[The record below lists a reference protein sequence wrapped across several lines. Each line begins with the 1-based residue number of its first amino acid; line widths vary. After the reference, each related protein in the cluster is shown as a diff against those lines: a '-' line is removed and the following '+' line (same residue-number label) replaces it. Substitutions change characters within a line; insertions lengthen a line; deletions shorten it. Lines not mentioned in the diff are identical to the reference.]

1 MGINRNLRSN
11 ILTNQTGGIIEFLN
25 RVALLIFLLVGFSCG
40 PKGNSG
46 EKLKES
52 DQKSPYF
59 IQVDDLEETE
69 DFYSWNP
76 DRIPMVSAH
85 RGGPYPGFPENSI
98 QAFENVI
105 QYTQAIIEFDVAM
118 TKDSVLVLM
127 HDNTVDR
134 TTTGKGKVID
144 LDFDEISQLYLV
156 DMEGKKTDFRVPT
169 LDEALS
175 WSKGKV
181 LLTVD
186 IKRGVPFEMV
196 VDAIRAQKAEPYAA
210 VITYSLGAAKKIHS
224 LHPDLM
230 LSVSIRNEEE
240 LKRYDKEI
248 IPIKKLIAF
257 TGTSSRTSELN
268 DILHQ
273 RGIFT
278 ILGVMGNLDKS
289 AVARG
294 EEVYV
299 GLVRRGADILATDR
313 PIEASKA
320 IKGLVPEESSKKK
333 YFERN
338 WK

>member
-1 MGINRNLRSN
+1 MIIDLKNE
-11 ILTNQTGGIIEFLN
+11 ILTNTTNIMFKLLKGLKILLFL
-25 RVALLIFLLVGFSCG
+25 VVVFSCG

-46 EKLKES
+46 ESLEGTEKHHVHL
-52 DQKSPYF
+52 
-59 IQVDDLEETE
+59 IQVDNLEETE
-69 DFYSWNP
+69 DFYTWNP

-98 QAFENVI
+98 EAFKNVI
-105 QYTQAIIEFDVAM
+105 QYTHAIIEFDVAM

-134 TTTGKGKVID
+134 TTNGKGKVID
-144 LDFDEISQLYLV
+144 KTFEEIRSLSLV
-156 DMEGKKTDFRVPT
+156 DMEGNQTDFRVPT

-175 WSKGKV
+175 WAKGKV

-186 IKRGVPFEMV
+186 IKREVPFEMV
-196 VDAIRAQKAEPYAA
+196 VDAIRTHKAEPYAA
-210 VITYSLGAAKKIHS
+210 VITYSFEAAKKIHS
-224 LHPDLM
+224 LHPGLM
-230 LSVSIRNEEE
+230 LSVTIRNEEE
-240 LKRYDKEI
+240 LARYDIEA
-248 IPIKKLIAF
+248 IPTEKLIAF
-257 TGTSSRTSELN
+257 TGTSSRIPEFN

-294 EEVYV
+294 EEVYI

-313 PIEASKA
+313 PIEAAEA
-320 IKGLVPEESSKKK
+320 IKGLALEESSKRK
-333 YFERN
+333 YFEIN
-338 WK
+338 